1 MGIPMTSHQLKNV
14 IDVFCGA
21 GGLSKGFSEAG
32 YNIVTG
38 VDNNKHSLDTYENN
52 HDCKPVLED
61 VENPNIIQIIRDSII
76 DNGYSPNEIDLIIG
90 GPPCR
95 GFSMANVQT
104 DSQTHPL
111 NSLPSQFLEIVEEFD
126 PEAVL
131 IENVPRLLTIS
142 DGMFKESILGRL
154 HDLGYNVEYDV
165 LKAEQFGVPQKR
177 RRVFFLG
184 RKSVE
189 PELPDP
195 SDYTPNVEI
204 PVSVDR
210 AISDLP
216 ELPTGGGGTIEMDY
230 SADGSNISEYARAMR
245 QDEKEGLLI
254 NHRTTKNQEK
264 TYKRFEHIPQGG
276 NWKDIPKELMNNYS
290 NRKRTHDHIYQRL
303 SEDEPANTVANF
315 RKQMIVHPTQDRLLS
330 VREAARLQSFPDDYH
345 FKGDSFN
352 ARQQMVGDAVPVKL
366 AYAIGKKLSR
376 QHTSNEATVS

>member
-1 MGIPMTSHQLKNV
+1 MTDCQLKNV
-14 IDVFCGA
+14 IDIFCGA

-38 VDNNKHSLDTYENN
+38 VDNNEHSLDTYRNN
-52 HDCKPVLED
+52 HDCEPVLED
-61 VENPNIIQIIRDSII
+61 VENPNIIQTIRDSVI
-76 DNGYSPNEIDLIIG
+76 DNGHSPDKIDLIIG

-104 DSQTHPL
+104 DSETHPL
-111 NSLPSQFLEIVEEFD
+111 NSLPNQFLQIVEDFD

-154 HDLGYNVEYDV
+154 HDLGYNVEFDI
-165 LKAEQFGVPQKR
+165 LEAEKFGVPQKR
-177 RRVFFLG
+177 RRVFFIG

-189 PELPDP
+189 PELPNP
-195 SDYTPNVEI
+195 SDYNQNIEI
-204 PVSVDR
+204 PVSVER

-216 ELPTGGGGTIEMDY
+216 EIPTGGGGTMQMEY
-230 SADGSNISEYARAMR
+230 TAGNTNISEYARLMR
-245 QDEKEGLLI
+245 QNEQEELLM

-264 TYKRFEHIPQGG
+264 TYRRFQHIPQGG
-276 NWKDIPKELMNNYS
+276 NWKDIPKELMDNYS
-290 NRKRTHDHIYQRL
+290 NRKQTHDHIYQRL
-303 SEDEPANTVANF
+303 SEGKPANTVANF

-345 FKGDSFN
+345 FIGNSFN

-366 AYAIGKKLSR
+366 AYAIGEKLSPR
-376 QHTSNEATVS
+376 CSSNEAPVS